1 MKVLFDTDVTL
12 DLLLDREPHSENAA
26 ILFSKSE
33 RGELSGYLCATT
45 ITTIHYLASKALGSK
60 KARDSIRRL
69 LSFLEVAA
77 VDRSVVTSALETKFR
92 DFEDGVIAE
101 SARLAE
107 TNAIITRNIKDFRG
121 SKIRAYTPGEFL
133 KMLKARI

>member
-1 MKVLFDTDVTL
+1 MRVLFDADVTL
-12 DLLLDREPHSENAA
+12 DLLLDREPYSENVA

-45 ITTIHYLASKALGSK
+45 ITTIHYLSSRVLGSK
-60 KARDSIRRL
+60 KARDSIRKL

-77 VDRSVVTSALETKFR
+77 VDRSVIMSALESKIG

-101 SARLAE
+101 SARFAE
-107 TNAIITRNIKDFRG
+107 TSAIITRNIRDYHG
-121 SKIRAYTPGEFL
+121 SKIPACTPGEFL
-133 KMLKARI
+133 NMLEAGN

>member
-45 ITTIHYLASKALGSK
+45 VTTIHYLVSKALGSK
-60 KARDSIRRL
+60 KARNSIRKL
-69 LSFLEVAA
+69 LSFLDVSA
-77 VDRSVVTSALETKFR
+77 VDRTVVVSALETKNR

-121 SKIRAYTPGEFL
+121 STIPAFTPGEFL
-133 KMLKARI
+133 KILEAGS